1 MKNYILI
8 FLFLILVVS
17 NYNTSAQSS
26 SVYSRY
32 GVGDIE
38 LGYSPK
44 MISMGELGIAQLD
57 PDHLV
62 VSNPASWSALTR
74 TRIELSFGYRGVLI
88 SDANQSNFTSETDFK
103 GFTIGFPVSRSNG
116 IGVVAGLVPY
126 SRVSYKAVENTISQN
141 TLTPSYTVSYEGKGG
156 LSKVFLGSS
165 ANLPFGFS
173 AGATLDYY
181 FGNQNYLST
190 VEFDDPDLNINTIY
204 ENNRRATGF
213 GTTLGLISSNIA
225 NDLNINFLSD
235 LRVGLSFNYF
245 GKLNT
250 DTIYTSTSLFLL
262 DTISIAQTEMKIPA
276 RINGGISFVLSDEY
290 NFNLDFMY
298 QPMSKFSFNNQNDAN
313 LRDANKFSAAFEY
326 KPKRTM
332 GMTTWEQ
339 IVWRCGLSYEQ
350 TQYIFNGQGINQY
363 SLFGG
368 MSYPLGID
376 NTIDLAIQY
385 INRGTTENNL
395 INENSIRVYLGVSF
409 GELWFLNFEK

>member
-1 MKNYILI
+1 MKNNL
-8 FLFLILVVS
+8 LLSLILLFS
-17 NYNTSAQSS
+17 IHNLNAQSS
-26 SVYSRY
+26 SVYSRF

-44 MISMGELGIAQLD
+44 MIAIGELGITQLD

-62 VSNPASWSALTR
+62 VSNPASWSALTK
-74 TRIELSFGYRGVLI
+74 TRIEFSFGYRGVLI
-88 SDANQSNFTSETDFK
+88 SDANQSNYTSETDFK
-103 GFTIGFPVSRSNG
+103 GFTIGFPVSKANG

-126 SRVSYKAVENTISQN
+126 SRVSYKALEYNKFEDESF
-141 TLTPSYTVSYEGKGG
+141 PSYKVMYEGKGG
-156 LSKVFLGSS
+156 ISKIFLGSS
-165 ANLPFGFS
+165 VNLPLGLS

-190 VEFDDPDLNINTIY
+190 VEFDDSKLNINTIY

-213 GTTLGLISSNIA
+213 GTTLGLISSNLA
-225 NDLNINFLSD
+225 TDLKLDFFSD
-235 LRVGLSFNYF
+235 LRFGVSFNYL

-250 DTIYTSTSLFLL
+250 DSIYTATSQFLL
-262 DTISIAQTEMKIPA
+262 DTIAIAETEMRIPA
-276 RINGGISFVLSDEY
+276 RFNGGISFAFAESY
-290 NFNLDFMY
+290 NVSLDFMF
-298 QPMSKFSFNNQNDAN
+298 QPMSKFSFNNQSEAN

-326 KPKRTM
+326 RPKRTI

-339 IVWRCGLSYEQ
+339 IVWRFGLSYEQ

-363 SLFGG
+363 SVFGG
-368 MSYPLGID
+368 MSYPLGVD
-376 NTIDLAIQY
+376 NSIDLAVQY
-385 INRGTTENNL
+385 LAKGTTENNL